1 MEKDMLSIISNRKTK
16 SLVEKTAA
24 IIFRGCAIVS
34 IIAVVSI
41 TGYMII
47 SGTPAIFKE
56 GLLEILFGTVWAPTA
71 ADPPQPVRPKHNTNV
86 NKTPNTFFIFLI
98 PFLFIK
104 LKTRI

>member
-24 IIFRGCAIVS
+24 IIFRGCAVMS

-47 SGTPAIFKE
+47 SGTPAIFKV
-56 GLLEILFGTVWAPTA
+56 GILDILLELFGR
-71 ADPPQPVRPKHNTNV
+71 QPL
-86 NKTPNTFFIFLI
+86 LI
-98 PFLFIK
+98 LNLESF
-104 LKTRI
+104 